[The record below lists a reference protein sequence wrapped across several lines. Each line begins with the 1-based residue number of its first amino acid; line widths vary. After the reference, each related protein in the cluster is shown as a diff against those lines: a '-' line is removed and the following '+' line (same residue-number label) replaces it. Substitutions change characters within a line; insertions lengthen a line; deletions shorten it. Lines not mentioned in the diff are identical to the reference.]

1 MPSSNA
7 LKPALASALGHSR
20 SPSTSSITS
29 VASDAVLIPTPQPA
43 QTTSPLGPSVNQVD
57 IYSGLPPLLV
67 PKPQQETVQQREHVN
82 GESDDDAGANQRT
95 FEGAYVRT
103 ALGQL
108 SFALVI
114 LKIFS
119 REFLPI
125 GTVFTVQG
133 ILILVIAFYRRHKT
147 IKDIFTVAGGY
158 RAVSQD
164 HNIVFQTSGP
174 TVLLL
179 SSISILTYIA
189 LFILIQKLSPNYGDS

>member
-82 GESDDDAGANQRT
+82 GESDDDAGGANSGT
-95 FEGAYVRT
+95 NPPE
-103 ALGQL
+103 
-108 SFALVI
+108 
-114 LKIFS
+114 
-119 REFLPI
+119 
-125 GTVFTVQG
+125 TVFG
-133 ILILVIAFYRRHKT
+133 SMSNNHKL
-147 IKDIFTVAGGY
+147 DIRYVFT
-158 RAVSQD
+158 
-164 HNIVFQTSGP
+164 HK
-174 TVLLL
+174 LLL
-179 SSISILTYIA
+179 IT
-189 LFILIQKLSPNYGDS
+189 N